1 MALIKIPISQGNS
14 RSTKSLLQIIRVINS
29 RKCFRRNRKYSQVF
43 NKNCAVGISIRN
55 SYTNVYLD
63 RRISEKFGI
72 V

>member
-14 RSTKSLLQIIRVINS
+14 RSSKRLQQIIRVINS
-29 RKCFRRNRKYSQVF
+29 RKYFRRNRKYNQVF

-55 SYTNVYLD
+55 SYIKMYLD
-63 RRISEKFGI
+63 RRIYAKFGI